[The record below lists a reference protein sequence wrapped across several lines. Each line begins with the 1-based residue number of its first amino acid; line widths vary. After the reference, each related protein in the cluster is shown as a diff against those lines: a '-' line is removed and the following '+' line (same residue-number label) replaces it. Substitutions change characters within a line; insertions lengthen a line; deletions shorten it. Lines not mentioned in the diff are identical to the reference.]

1 MTLQFSLA
9 GESAEDEGAKVW
21 PPVARWRFCHDD

>member
-21 PPVARWRFCHDD
+21 PPVAR

>member
-9 GESAEDEGAKVW
+9 GENAQDEGAKGLAAGR
-21 PPVARWRFCHDD
+21 PVALLPR